1 MAPTT
6 QIDWQKAAYLL
17 VNNIYTSQQVKAFE
31 KNSFIKKSD
40 SLHAMMEAARQS
52 VEILNK
58 SYSTSEFLI
67 LCGPGNNGGDGYY
80 IGIGLNKLKK
90 CVRFIDV
97 LGDRKKSPL
106 CKQAFKKAKDLKF
119 ISAKALKSISS
130 KTVVVDAI
138 FGIGGRIDL
147 GSELEEILSVCNRFE
162 SKVAIDI
169 PTGLDSNTGEISQA
183 CFNAN
188 KTITFIAYKLGQRIN
203 EGKNY
208 CGKLI
213 LKDLGLGMN
222 ENVRPSVNE
231 FSFDDI
237 KRYIPKRKE
246 DSHKGDHGKL
256 LIIAGDEGFGGAG
269 IMSSESG
276 LKTGAGLVRLLT
288 RKSHVSA
295 SLARNPEVMVSGS
308 DNAQDLEANLEWP
321 NAVVAGPGMFE
332 NYWSEQILYKLLL
345 SIADNGTPALLDAGA
360 LRLLTHKAFSEIK
373 LHSLTVLTPHP
384 GEAAEMLDVTAKEIQ
399 KDRIGSA
406 KRLQKKYGCIIV
418 LKGNG
423 TIICNK
429 NNIYLCSSG
438 GPELAVAGSGD
449 ILSGVIGS
457 LIAQG
462 LTPFDAAKS
471 GVGIHARAGEQ
482 FAAEVGRIGLAA
494 GELIPYIRKIL
505 N

>member
-1 MAPTT
+1 M
-6 QIDWQKAAYLL
+6 
-17 VNNIYTSQQVKAFE
+17 NNLYTAEQVRAFE
-31 KNSFIKKSD
+31 ENSFIKEGD
-40 SLHAMMEAARQS
+40 DLQAMIEAAKQS

-58 SYSTSEFLI
+58 DFSTSEFLI
-67 LCGPGNNGGDGYY
+67 LCGPGNNGGDGYF
-80 IGIGLNKLKK
+80 IGIGLSKLKK
-90 CVRFIDV
+90 RVKFFDV
-97 LGDRKKSPL
+97 LGDLKKSHL
-106 CKQAFKKAKDLKF
+106 CEHAFKIAEGLEFIDIKQLKN
-119 ISAKALKSISS
+119 ISR

-147 GSELEEILSVCNRFE
+147 GSELIAILSTCNRFK

-169 PTGLDSNTGEISQA
+169 PTGLDCDTGEISQA

-213 LKDLGLGMN
+213 FEDLGLGMN
-222 ENVRPSVNE
+222 ENIIPAVKE
-231 FSFDDI
+231 LSFDDI
-237 KRYIPKRKE
+237 KKNIPKRKE
-246 DSHKGDHGKL
+246 NSHKGDHGKL

-276 LKTGAGLVRLLT
+276 LKTGAGLIRLLT

-295 SLARNPEVMVSGS
+295 SLARNPEVMVSGA
-308 DNAQDLEANLEWP
+308 DNAQDLEANLRWP
-321 NAVVAGPGMFE
+321 DAIVAGPGMFE

-345 SIADNGTPALLDAGA
+345 SIAENDTPTLLDAGA
-360 LRLLTHKAFSEIK
+360 LRLLTHKAFTKME
-373 LHSLTVLTPHP
+373 LHSETVLTPHP
-384 GEAAEMLDVTAKEIQ
+384 GEAAEMLKVTVQEIQ
-399 KDRIGSA
+399 KNRIESA
-406 KRLQKKYGCIIV
+406 KELQKKYGCIIV

-423 TIICNK
+423 TIICNE
-429 NNIYLCSSG
+429 NNIYLCADG

-462 LTPFDAAKS
+462 LTPFEAAKT
-471 GVGIHARAGEQ
+471 GVVIHARAGGE
-482 FAAEVGRIGLAA
+482 FVDNVGKIGLAA
-494 GELIPYIRKIL
+494 GELIPYIRKFL